1 MTSLLY
7 LVRPTH
13 ALIGCD
19 SCITNKASPAF
30 SSLQRW
36 MSPAWKALTRPFKK
50 PEFSEVLNWDS
61 VTTQAHQRTILC
73 HQWLHME
80 MRRPCSD
87 QNTFLM
93 EVMGSLHGVFL
104 FGWVFLWS
112 RSYAEYSCPESQ
124 TPKGTLPWAS
134 WTEDLSNLI
143 LLPPVRQKG
152 KYLFQGFSLLLCPLW
167 ANEQMTESF
176 SFWSQ
181 QK

>member
-93 EVMGSLHGVFL
+93 EVMGSLHGVFCL
-104 FGWVFLWS
+104 V
-112 RSYAEYSCPESQ
+112 
-124 TPKGTLPWAS
+124 
-134 WTEDLSNLI
+134 
-143 LLPPVRQKG
+143 
-152 KYLFQGFSLLLCPLW
+152 GFSFGQGHMQSIPVQRARHPKAPFREHPGLRIYLTSYCYHL
-167 ANEQMTESF
+167 
-176 SFWSQ
+176 
-181 QK
+181 